1 MVRASLSAFLII
13 ASRSFPGAI
22 LSARVHQVTRF
33 RSIRIVCHNTLVD
46 TKYGDD
52 DLRFR
57 RAQEPR
63 LVLRA
68 EHYFQSDVGARTKLE
83 DAMPRN
89 ANKLWTDQDETRLRE
104 LAASGASL
112 VRATAAL
119 RRSSSSVK
127 RKALDLGLAFRG
139 VKQVRADLRAAG
151 VLDSA

>member
-1 MVRASLSAFLII
+1 MS
-13 ASRSFPGAI
+13 
-22 LSARVHQVTRF
+22 SARVVNSRAF
-33 RSIRIVCHNTLVD
+33 VRSVSLVMQSSLRRNTVK
-46 TKYGDD
+46 TISGFG
-52 DLRFR
+52 DLRMPH
-57 RAQEPR
+57 PR
-63 LVLRA
+63 VIRPV
-68 EHYFQSDVGARTKLE
+68 EHFFPIDVGARTKLE

-89 ANKLWTDQDETRLRE
+89 ANKLWTDQDEIRLRG

-151 VLDSA
+151 VLDGA